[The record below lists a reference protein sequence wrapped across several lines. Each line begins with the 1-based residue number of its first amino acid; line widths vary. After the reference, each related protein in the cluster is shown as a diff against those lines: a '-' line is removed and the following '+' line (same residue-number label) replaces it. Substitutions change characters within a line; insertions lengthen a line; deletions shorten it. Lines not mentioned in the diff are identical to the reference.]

1 LIRNDICTAARTLYK
16 SLCRRFFLFPS
27 LRRRKSAAFFFENK
41 GGVWIYITFFLRG
54 EFGWVAVPM
63 LSILL
68 LSFLTAVCR
77 RSREPV
83 AGARRGGPRL
93 RGRRVGG
100 SSLAGPRQPP
110 VSHQDQFA
118 TDVTSRRSVVSSV
131 VARPLV

>member
-1 LIRNDICTAARTLYK
+1 MQAIFSFSVSAKKKIR
-16 SLCRRFFLFPS
+16 SL
-27 LRRRKSAAFFFENK
+27 FFENK
-41 GGVWIYITFFLRG
+41 GGVWLYITFFLRG